1 MKEGPKALRM
11 EDFSKLWLLFIYR
24 WLKGVTQRNVAK
36 CLGEWK
42 LQRVQVRRNNL
53 GVKMAMLKVSF
64 QLGRVDAVAVLVRNI
79 TDEILTLL

>member
-1 MKEGPKALRM
+1 M
-11 EDFSKLWLLFIYR
+11 
-24 WLKGVTQRNVAK
+24 
-36 CLGEWK
+36 
-42 LQRVQVRRNNL
+42 RRNNL